1 MFSTSN
7 DVLNLVLSICLISLT
22 FFLCWAIYY
31 FIASVQ
37 RIYRLTKRV
46 EDGVIKAEEILDLAK
61 DKLRN
66 SGVYLTVLTEL
77 VKKAM
82 GFIKDKREKRATAN
96 KKK

>member
-37 RIYRLTKRV
+37 RIYNLVKRV
-46 EDGVIKAEEILDLAK
+46 ERGVCKAEEILDIVNDKVRASSAIFVALVDVIKNYFNFSKEKAKAKTKK
-61 DKLRN
+61 DK
-66 SGVYLTVLTEL
+66 
-77 VKKAM
+77 
-82 GFIKDKREKRATAN
+82 
-96 KKK
+96 